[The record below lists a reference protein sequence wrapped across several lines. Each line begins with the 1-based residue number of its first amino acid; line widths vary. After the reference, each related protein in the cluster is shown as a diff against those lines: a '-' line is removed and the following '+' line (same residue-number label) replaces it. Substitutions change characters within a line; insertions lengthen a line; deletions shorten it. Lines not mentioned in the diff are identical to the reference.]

1 VGHQLEQVMVYV
13 KVDESEDTAYWP
25 KASEMLPMRYI
36 SFLRYEVAMGDQ
48 DLVEEFLVYEI

>member
-1 VGHQLEQVMVYV
+1 MVYV

>member
-1 VGHQLEQVMVYV
+1 MVYV

-25 KASEMLPMRYI
+25 KASEMLPLRYI

-48 DLVEEFLVYEI
+48 DNVAFCWASITNSC